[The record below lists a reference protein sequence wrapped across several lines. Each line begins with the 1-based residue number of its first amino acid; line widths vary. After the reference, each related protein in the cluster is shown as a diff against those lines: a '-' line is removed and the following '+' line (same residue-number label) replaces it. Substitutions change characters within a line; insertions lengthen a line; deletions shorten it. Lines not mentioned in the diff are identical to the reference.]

1 MAGFMEGYIGG
12 LQFLSGLQDMDQRK
26 QKFDLDIQ
34 DRQQAAYDNRQERD
48 TLARV
53 FRARADDQNTM
64 DTLGMNNRL
73 AQQYQQAGSE
83 IMQSDPKLGLQ
94 MLKQA
99 DELRL
104 RVQNAALEQ
113 ANVGLQQDR
122 LLAGRAA
129 NVFDQDSLTAFIGD
143 MAKAGKVIPT
153 KYQVWGPET
162 EKWIEKQSMMG
173 ATGLQQK
180 QLEITAARE
189 RNQEAQQQEREKRD
203 RSKEQYEA
211 AREARLRDGL
221 ELRGKAAAVKSAS
234 ELSLKGEKDALS
246 EVSTLESLDEDG
258 NFKKLQPGLKTEA
271 ARDVRLRA
279 QKLYAD
285 SINHLEPDQ
294 AISKEEAL
302 RLARQSVLGEIKSSG
317 GSWNPFRSVERDS
330 GSMAPRTPMAPEAR
344 TTRESAGGAS
354 GPAGKS
360 AISPLPQSKESLV
373 LGQIYQ
379 TSRGP
384 ALWKGDHFESLK

>member
-1 MAGFMEGYIGG
+1 
-12 LQFLSGLQDMDQRK
+12 
-26 QKFDLDIQ
+26 
-34 DRQQAAYDNRQERD
+34 
-48 TLARV
+48 
-53 FRARADDQNTM
+53 
-64 DTLGMNNRL
+64 
-73 AQQYQQAGSE
+73 
-83 IMQSDPKLGLQ
+83 
-94 MLKQA
+94 
-99 DELRL
+99 
-104 RVQNAALEQ
+104 
-113 ANVGLQQDR
+113 
-122 LLAGRAA
+122 
-129 NVFDQDSLTAFIGD
+129 

>member
-1 MAGFMEGYIGG
+1 MAGYMEGYLGG
-12 LQFLSGLQDMDQRK
+12 LQALAGIQEIDQRQ
-26 QKFDLDIQ
+26 QKFDLDIAE
-34 DRQQAAYDNRQERD
+34 RRQAAYDNRQERD

-113 ANVGLQQDR
+113 AQVGVAQDK

-129 NVFDQDSLTAFIGD
+129 NVFDQDSLDAFIGD
-143 MAKAGKVIPT
+143 MTKAGKVIPT
-153 KYQVWGPET
+153 KYQIWGPET

-180 QLEITAARE
+180 QLEIAAARE
-189 RNQEAQQQEREKRD
+189 RNQEAQQRERERRD
-203 RSKEQYEA
+203 RSQEQYEA
-211 AREARLRDGL
+211 AKEARLREGL
-221 ELRGKAAAVKSAS
+221 ELKAKAAGVKAGS
-234 ELSLKGEKDALS
+234 ELGLKGEKDALS
-246 EVSTLESLDEDG
+246 EISTLEALDTEG

-285 SINHLEPDQ
+285 SVSHLDPDQ

-302 RLARQSVLGEIKSSG
+302 RMARESVISELKNPG
-317 GSWNPFRSVERDS
+317 GIRGFFGGVERDA
-330 GSMAPRTPMAPEAR
+330 GSLAPRTPMAPEAR

-360 AISPLPQSKESLV
+360 AISPLPQSKEGLV

>member
-64 DTLGMNNRL
+64 DTLGNQNRL

-83 IMQSDPKLGLQ
+83 IMQYDPKQGLA
-94 MLKQA
+94 MLKEA
-99 DELRL
+99 DSLRL
-104 RVQNAALEQ
+104 RVQDAALNQ
-113 ANVGLQQDR
+113 AQTGIMQDK

-129 NVFDQDSLTAFIGD
+129 NVFDQASLDSFIGD
-143 MAKAGKVIPT
+143 MSKAGKVIPT

-162 EKWIEKQSMMG
+162 EKWIERQSMLG

-180 QLEITAARE
+180 QLELSVAKE
-189 RNQEAQQQEREKRD
+189 RNQEAHQKEQEKRD
-203 RSKEQYEA
+203 RSKEQYES

-221 ELRGKAAAVKSAS
+221 ELRAKAAAVKSAS
-234 ELSLKGEKDALS
+234 IFDLKGEKDALS
-246 EVSTLESLDEDG
+246 EISTVEALDEEG
-258 NFKKLQPGLKTEA
+258 NFKKLQPGLKLEA
-271 ARDVRLRA
+271 AKDIRFRA
-279 QKLYAD
+279 SKIYSD
-285 SINHLEPDQ
+285 SITHLGED
-294 AISKEEAL
+294 AVSKEEAL

-344 TTRESAGGAS
+344 TTRESAGGAP

>member
-1 MAGFMEGYIGG
+1 MAGYMEGYLGG
-12 LQFLSGLQDMDQRK
+12 LQALAGIQEIDQRQ
-26 QKFDLDIQ
+26 QKFDLDIAE
-34 DRQQAAYDNRQERD
+34 RRQAAYDNRQERD

-113 ANVGLQQDR
+113 AQTGLIQDK

-129 NVFDQDSLTAFIGD
+129 NVFDQGSLDSFIGD

-162 EKWIEKQSMMG
+162 EKWIERQSMMG

-180 QLEITAARE
+180 QLEISVARE
-189 RNQEAQQQEREKRD
+189 KNQEAQLRERELRD
-203 RSKEQYEA
+203 RTKEQYET
-211 AREARLRDGL
+211 AREARLREGL
-221 ELRGKAAAVKSAS
+221 ELRGKAAAVKAGS
-234 ELSLKGEKDALS
+234 ELGLKGEKDALS
-246 EVSTLESLDEDG
+246 EISTLEALDEDG

-285 SINHLEPDQ
+285 SVSHLDPDQ

-302 RLARQSVLGEIKSSG
+302 RLARKSVLGEIKASG
-317 GSWNPFRSVERDS
+317 GSWNPFRSVERDA
-330 GSMAPRTPMAPEAR
+330 GSLAPRTPTAPGRQPSSSTKEAASPGKP
-344 TTRESAGGAS
+344 EIQGFNKVLSDADYDALPSGAKFK
-354 GPAGKS
+354 GPDG
-360 AISPLPQSKESLV
+360 V
-373 LGQIYQ
+373 L
-379 TSRGP
+379 RRKP
-384 ALWKGDHFESLK
+384 